1 MRYTKDKN
9 IWQKKGIIGNSK
21 SESEVYYMI
30 TKKLRILSALLALAM
45 LFALMPTAAFAD
57 TDTVYGTV
65 RGVPSGNCGATNE
78 DKVTWTLDS
87 DGTLTISGEGKIR
100 DASKNNLPW
109 PYPNKIKKV
118 IVENGVTEIGRYDF
132 YNCTNLTEVDLSNVQ
147 TLENIGENAFSDCS
161 SLSTVKLPMKG
172 KLKSIGTNAFG
183 FLEGV
188 APQIREIMIPA
199 SVKEILGH
207 VFNGCE
213 QLENVEFAEDSELET
228 IYWNVFDSTS
238 LKKITIPASVTTIE
252 FDAFGRCE
260 QLKSVTF
267 APGSRL
273 KKVDTNAFVDCP
285 NLVIYYN
292 DEGVES
298 ALLEGN
304 VTTADKIKPANPT
317 VTFDFDNGTKAENK
331 QVKNDEKVPKPETDP
346 TKDGYIFAGWYTKK
360 DGNWAEKPFDFIN
373 TPITDNMIL
382 YARWGVEATPITPA
396 IRLYPIT
403 IDYGTAYDADH
414 NVITKAAAGKTV
426 YVEANETALEGM
438 AFDRW
443 EVRKGEVQLEN
454 DRAAKTSF
462 TMPAGEVQLEAMYQ
476 AADVHDS
483 GWDAATV
490 VTGAVIGT
498 GTAILAYHI
507 GMEVYAEQVLGKDVA
522 VPRTRSE
529 VALLAWQLAGSPAV
543 NGEGEPLSKAAQA
556 EKWAVESGL
565 MEPDAEGNFNGA
577 KKMSKL
583 KALRTL
589 EKAKQ

>member
-1 MRYTKDKN
+1 MAN
-9 IWQKKGIIGNSK
+9 EK
-21 SESEVYYMI
+21 SESEIYHMK
-30 TKKLRILSALLALAM
+30 TRKLRLLSALLALAM
-45 LFALMPTAAFAD
+45 LLALLPTAAFAED
-57 TDTVYGTV
+57 NIFAHGT
-65 RGVPSGNCGATNE
+65 CGARGSENS
-78 DKVTWTLDS
+78 VTWKLDS
-87 DGTLTISGEGKIR
+87 DDTLTISGKGKIR
-100 DASKNNLPW
+100 DASEKNLPW
-109 PYPNKIKKV
+109 PYPDKIKKV

-403 IDYGTAYDADH
+403 IDYGTAYDAEG
-414 NVITKAAAGKTV
+414 NPITKAAAGDVVTIK
-426 YVEANETALEGM
+426 ADETALEGM
-438 AFDRW
+438 TFERW
-443 EVRKGEVQLEN
+443 EVRKGEVKLEN

-476 AADVHDS
+476 AADANDS

-522 VPRTRSE
+522 VPRTRAE

-543 NGEGEPLSKAAQA
+543 NGEGEPLSEAAQA
-556 EKWAVESGL
+556 KKWAVESGL